1 MAYDDDDDFDVDDI
15 ELVELI
21 DDDEEPIPVPGI
33 SRWSAMWIVADGIS
47 TMLNAA
53 DHILRNIKVDLAY
66 RHNRE
71 VDEED
76 FVGSVRAGLEN
87 L

>member
-1 MAYDDDDDFDVDDI
+1 MDYDDDEFDIDDI
-15 ELVELI
+15 EVVEIL
-21 DDDEEPIPVPGI
+21 DDDEEPVPVPGI
-33 SRWSAMWIVADGIS
+33 SPWSTLWILADGAS
-47 TMLNAA
+47 TLLNAA